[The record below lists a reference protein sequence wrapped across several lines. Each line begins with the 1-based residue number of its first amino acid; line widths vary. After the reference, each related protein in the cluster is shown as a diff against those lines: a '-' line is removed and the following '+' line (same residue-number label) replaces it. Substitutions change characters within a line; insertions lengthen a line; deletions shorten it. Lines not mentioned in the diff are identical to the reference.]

1 MKERRYTLPESGL
14 ELVLGKYAGQADGAA
29 WLQQEGTVV
38 LATVVSSPVQEF
50 PGFLPLSVDYRE
62 HFSAAGKIPG
72 GYFKREGRFS
82 DREVLNA
89 RFIDRALRP
98 LFPEDYFNQVQVL
111 STVYS
116 VDKEHMPHVLALL
129 ASSIALT
136 ISKIPFMEPVG
147 AVEVVRLGGKWITN
161 PTYTQSQEADARVIV
176 AGTEDGINMVEGS
189 GLEISET
196 ELIDVLFLAH
206 DSIRKQVAWQREI
219 ARDCGVAKESSSIS
233 FDWNEWK
240 QRIKAIITPERV
252 RPMFQADKLV
262 RGKVQSALKELL
274 IEQYR
279 EELKQAA
286 VTSKILEYLFDK
298 VLCDIVTELCFELDK
313 RVDERPFHQ
322 VRTVST
328 EVGILPCAHGS
339 ALFVR
344 GRTQALVSVTLG
356 GGQDAAKIDRLMG
369 ETVEKTFMLHYNFP
383 PFSVGEVKPLRGPG
397 RREIGHGYLAA
408 SALERML
415 PTGEEFPYTVRIV
428 ADILESDGSSSMATV
443 CGSTMSLMDA
453 GVPLK
458 RMVSGV
464 AMGLLRN
471 SRGDFRVLTDI
482 AGIEDAYGLMDFKVA
497 GTETGIT
504 AVQMDIKHKG
514 GLTRTVFEQAL
525 AAARQGRLH
534 ILQEMQKVMSE
545 PRKQLSSLVPQVVS
559 FRVPTDKIGAIIGT
573 GGKVIREIIEKT
585 GTSIDI
591 EDDGL
596 VKIYG
601 QPGEKLEQAIRTV
614 KSLGG
619 LIERGTRYEGIVKR
633 LAEFGIFVEI
643 VPGLDGLVHI
653 STIPRADQQRFMQ
666 TIKPGDHVTVEVMD
680 YEQATGRIRLMIV
693 RP

>member
-1 MKERRYTLPESGL
+1 MKERRYTLPEAGL

-38 LATVVSSPVQEF
+38 LATVVASPVKEF

-72 GYFKREGRFS
+72 GYFKREGKFS

-98 LFPEDYFNQVQVL
+98 LFPEDYFNQVQIL

-129 ASSIALT
+129 ASSIALM
-136 ISKIPFMEPVG
+136 ISKIPFMQPVG
-147 AVEVVRLGGKWITN
+147 AVEVVRLQGKWITN
-161 PTYTQSQEADARVIV
+161 PTYTQWQEADARIIV
-176 AGTEDGINMVEGS
+176 AGTDDGVNMVEGS
-189 GLEISET
+189 GLEITET
-196 ELIDVLFLAH
+196 ELTDVLFLAH
-206 DSIRKQVAWQREI
+206 EMIRKQVAWQRTIVDE
-219 ARDCGVAKESSSIS
+219 CGVAKETIVAS
-233 FDWNEWK
+233 FDWNTWK
-240 QRIKAIITPERV
+240 QRVKAVLTPDRV
-252 RPMFQADKLV
+252 RPLFQADKLV
-262 RGKVQSALKELL
+262 RGKAQAQLKAELL
-274 IEQYR
+274 DHYKD
-279 EELKQAA
+279 ELQKAT
-286 VTSKILEYLFDK
+286 VTNTILEYLFDK
-298 VLCDIVTELCFELDK
+298 VLCDVITELCFELDK
-313 RVDERPFHQ
+313 RIDERPFHQ
-322 VRTVST
+322 VRPVST
-328 EVGILPCAHGS
+328 EVGMLPCAHGS
-339 ALFVR
+339 ALFTR

-383 PFSVGEVKPLRGPG
+383 PFSVGEVKPSRGPG

-415 PTGEEFPYTVRIV
+415 PVAEAFPYTIRIV
-428 ADILESDGSSSMATV
+428 ADILECDGSSSMATV

-458 RMVSGV
+458 HMVSGV

-471 SRGDFRVLTDI
+471 ARGDFRVLTDI
-482 AGIEDAYGLMDFKVA
+482 AGIEDAFGLMDFKVA
-497 GTETGIT
+497 GTEAGIT

-514 GLTRTVFEQAL
+514 GLTRAVFEQAL
-525 AAARQGRLH
+525 TAAREGRLH
-534 ILQEMQKVMSE
+534 ILKEMQKVMAE

-601 QPGEKLEQAIRTV
+601 QPGEKLDQAIRTV

-619 LIERGTRYEGIVKR
+619 LIERGTRYQGTVKR
-633 LAEFGIFVEI
+633 IAEFGLFVEI

-653 STIPRADQQRFMQ
+653 STIPRAEQQQFMQ
-666 TIKPGDHVTVEVMD
+666 QVKPGDQMTVEVLD
-680 YEQATGRIRLMIV
+680 YDQSNGRIRLMIV
-693 RP
+693 R

>member
-1 MKERRYTLPESGL
+1 MKERRYTLPEAGL

-29 WLQQEGTVV
+29 WLQQEGTIV
-38 LATVVSSPVQEF
+38 LATVVASPLQEF

-82 DREVLNA
+82 DREILNA

-98 LFPEDYFNQVQVL
+98 LFPEDYFNQVQIL

-136 ISKIPFMEPVG
+136 ISKIPFIEPVG
-147 AVEVVRLGGKWITN
+147 AVEVVRLDGKWITN
-161 PTYTQSQEADARVIV
+161 PTYTQSQEADARIIV
-176 AGTEDGINMVEGS
+176 AGTDDGINMVEGS
-189 GLEISET
+189 GLEVSEA
-196 ELIDVLFLAH
+196 EFVDVLFLAH
-206 DSIRKQVAWQREI
+206 EIIRKQVAWQRDI
-219 ARDCGVAKESSSIS
+219 ARECGVTKETSTASI
-233 FDWNEWK
+233 DWASWK
-240 QRIKAIITPERV
+240 QQVKAVLTPDRI
-252 RPMFQADKLV
+252 RPIFKADKLE
-262 RGKVQSALKELL
+262 RGKVQA
-274 IEQYR
+274 
-279 EELKQAA
+279 ELKAVLLEKYKSELQQGA
-286 VTSKILEYLFDK
+286 VTKAILEYLFDK
-298 VLCDIVTELCFELDK
+298 VLCDVVTELCFELDK
-313 RVDERPFHQ
+313 RIDERPFSQ
-322 VRTVST
+322 VRPVST
-328 EVGILPCAHGS
+328 EVGTLPCAHGS
-339 ALFVR
+339 ALFTR
-344 GRTQALVSVTLG
+344 GRTQALVTVTLG

-415 PTGEEFPYTVRIV
+415 PTGESFPYTVRIV
-428 ADILESDGSSSMATV
+428 ADILECDGSSSMATV

-471 SRGDFRVLTDI
+471 ERGDFRVLTDI
-482 AGIEDAYGLMDFKVA
+482 AGIEDAFGLMDFKVA

-514 GLTRTVFEQAL
+514 GLTRAVFEQAL

-534 ILQEMQKVMSE
+534 ILKEMQKVMAE
-545 PRKQLSSLVPQVVS
+545 PRKQLSSLVPQVIS

-601 QPGEKLEQAIRTV
+601 QPGEKLDQAIQTV
-614 KSLGG
+614 KTLGG
-619 LIERGTRYEGIVKR
+619 LIERGMQYPGIVKR
-633 LAEFGIFVEI
+633 LAEFGAFVEI
-643 VPGLDGLVHI
+643 APGLDGLVHI
-653 STIPRADQQRFMQ
+653 STVPRAEQQQFMNKF
-666 TIKPGDHVTVEVMD
+666 KPGDRVTVEVLD
-680 YEQATGRIRLMIV
+680 YDQSNGRIRLMIV
-693 RP
+693 H